1 MGILVDKNTSVL
13 IQGITGREASM
24 VAGHMQDY
32 GTDITAGVTPGKGGE
47 VVAGVPVFDT
57 VREASKDNEVDV
69 SLIYVPPAF
78 VLDAVRETLA
88 AGIKKMVI
96 ITENIPQQDVVK
108 ILHLAGEA
116 DARIIGPN
124 TVGLINP
131 AARVKL
137 GAIGGDN
144 PDRCFVPGNVGVISR
159 SGGMTA
165 ETSWMIKRAGRGVS
179 TSVGI
184 GGDPMIGS
192 PPKDLLKLFEQ
203 DEETEAVVMFSE
215 PGTHF
220 ERDVAEF
227 LERGGFT
234 KPLIVYVAGKFTEEM
249 PQGTVFGHAG
259 AIIEDESSKPSH
271 KMERLKKAGASIA
284 HDYDEILDYVS
295 EL

>member
-47 VVAGVPVFDT
+47 EVAGVPVFDT
-57 VREASKDNEVDV
+57 VKEASKDNEVDV

-88 AGIKKMVI
+88 SGIKKMVI
-96 ITENIPQQDVVK
+96 VTENIPQQDVVK
-108 ILHLAGEA
+108 ILHLADEA

-131 AARVKL
+131 AAGVKL

-144 PDRCFVPGNVGVISR
+144 PDRCFVPGSVGVISR

-203 DEETEAVVMFSE
+203 DEDTEAVVMFSE

-220 ERDVAEF
+220 ERDVAGF
-227 LERGGFT
+227 LEDGGFT

-249 PQGTVFGHAG
+249 PKGTVFGHAG
-259 AIIEDESSKPSH
+259 AIIEDESNKPSH
-271 KMERLKKAGASIA
+271 KMERLKEAGASIA